1 MENEIGKLIS
11 MISKLIGLNTVC
23 LSQCLKINLRLEDL
37 WKIKTI
43 VIIKNILYFLLCS
56 KCLCIRQIKKMR
68 NLQKD
73 VVLHFK
79 AFRSRLKIVFD
90 YSLMV
95 YKTVE
100 SGLL

>member
-43 VIIKNILYFLLCS
+43 VIIKN
-56 KCLCIRQIKKMR
+56 
-68 NLQKD
+68 
-73 VVLHFK
+73 
-79 AFRSRLKIVFD
+79 
-90 YSLMV
+90 
-95 YKTVE
+95 
-100 SGLL
+100 